1 MNAKDI
7 AVESKIT
14 FSRNVKG
21 YPFPSKLRDTRA
33 NVIAS
38 GVYEALAKNG
48 GYELYKIAQMSEP
61 VTRRLRERGLIS
73 DRLIQSPYG
82 SAIVSSDE
90 SVSVMINE
98 EDAIVEQY
106 FGKGDCLSELYEKA
120 NKTDDIIGAKEE
132 FCFHPRLGYL
142 TSCPDSVGTGMHASV
157 TLFLPAL
164 VLTKSL
170 QSCASSVS
178 RLNISIKSVYDDSVE
193 AYLFTATNQQT
204 LGFGEDEIIDLVEKA
219 VNHLIEAEERA
230 RKMLKISSE
239 AQVRDKSMR
248 AFGIMK
254 NAYSMP
260 ATEMVELFS
269 WVKLGAYYGYVS
281 VDTDKVE
288 QLVKKLMP
296 AAVAEAGAENEDVY
310 RAELLRKE
318 LN

>member
-1 MNAKDI
+1 
-7 AVESKIT
+7 
-14 FSRNVKG
+14 
-21 YPFPSKLRDTRA
+21 
-33 NVIAS
+33 
-38 GVYEALAKNG
+38 
-48 GYELYKIAQMSEP
+48 
-61 VTRRLRERGLIS
+61 
-73 DRLIQSPYG
+73 
-82 SAIVSSDE
+82 
-90 SVSVMINE
+90 
-98 EDAIVEQY
+98 
-106 FGKGDCLSELYEKA
+106 
-120 NKTDDIIGAKEE
+120 
-132 FCFHPRLGYL
+132 
-142 TSCPDSVGTGMHASV
+142 MHSSV

-281 VDTDKVE
+281 VDTDKAE

-296 AAVAEAGAENEDVY
+296 AAVAEEKN
-310 RAELLRKE
+310 
-318 LN
+318 

>member
-1 MNAKDI
+1 MY
-7 AVESKIT
+7 ESL
-14 FSRNVKG
+14 SR
-21 YPFPSKLRDTRA
+21 S
-33 NVIAS
+33 
-38 GVYEALAKNG
+38 G
-48 GYELYKIAQMSEP
+48 GYELYKIAQMSDS
-61 VTRRLRERGLIS
+61 VTKRLRERGLIT

-98 EDAIVEQY
+98 EDAVVEQY
-106 FGKGDCLSELYEKA
+106 FGKGECLPELYEKA
-120 NKTDDIIGAKEE
+120 NKTDDLIGAKEE

-178 RLNISIKSVYDDSVE
+178 RLNISISSVYDDSVE
-193 AYLFTATNQQT
+193 AYLFTVTNQQT
-204 LGFGEDEIIDLVEKA
+204 LGLSEAEIIDLVEKA

-239 AQVRDKSMR
+239 SQVRDKSMR

-254 NAYSMP
+254 NAYAMP

-281 VDTDKVE
+281 VDTDKAE

-296 AAVAEAGAENEDVY
+296 AAIAEVGAENEEVY

>member
-14 FSRNVKG
+14 LSRNVKG

-38 GVYEALAKNG
+38 GVYESLSRSG
-48 GYELYKIAQMSEP
+48 GYELYKIAQMSDS
-61 VTRRLRERGLIS
+61 VTKRLRERGLIT

-98 EDAIVEQY
+98 EDAVVEQY
-106 FGKGDCLSELYEKA
+106 FGKGECLPELYEKA
-120 NKTDDIIGAKEE
+120 NKTDDLIGAKEE

-178 RLNISIKSVYDDSVE
+178 RLNI
-193 AYLFTATNQQT
+193 
-204 LGFGEDEIIDLVEKA
+204 
-219 VNHLIEAEERA
+219 
-230 RKMLKISSE
+230 
-239 AQVRDKSMR
+239 
-248 AFGIMK
+248 
-254 NAYSMP
+254 
-260 ATEMVELFS
+260 
-269 WVKLGAYYGYVS
+269 
-281 VDTDKVE
+281 
-288 QLVKKLMP
+288 
-296 AAVAEAGAENEDVY
+296 
-310 RAELLRKE
+310 
-318 LN
+318 